1 MEKIILLKSNLFADG
16 DQKLQETLMGS
27 FLRKL
32 WASPKKPDAIIFY
45 GTAVKLLAK
54 GSSVLDAL
62 TGLEE
67 EGVELLGCGTCLG
80 YYEVE
85 GDLMAGRK
93 TSMSEVI
100 ELMMNAKS
108 VITP

>member
-1 MEKIILLKSNLFADG
+1 MEKIILLKSELFSEG
-16 DQKLQETLMGS
+16 DKKLQETMMGS

-54 GSSVLDAL
+54 GSTVLDAL

-67 EGVELLGCGTCLG
+67 DGVELLACGTCVG
-80 YYEVE
+80 YYELE
-85 GDLMAGRK
+85 ADLMVGRK
-93 TSMSEVI
+93 TSMPEFI
-100 ELMMNAKS
+100 ELMMNADS
-108 VITP
+108 VMAP

>member
-1 MEKIILLKSNLFADG
+1 MEKIIILKSELFSEG

-32 WASPKKPDAIIFY
+32 WASPKKPEAIIFY

-67 EGVELLGCGTCLG
+67 DGVELLGCRTCLG
-80 YYEVE
+80 YYEIEADMMV
-85 GDLMAGRK
+85 GRK
-93 TSMSEVI
+93 TSMPEVI
-100 ELMMNAKS
+100 ELMMNAKT